1 MALLKQSTAYTRTF
15 KMIDSAD
22 HFSKKTGLTCTV
34 NISKAGAAF
43 GAAGGTVTE
52 IANGWYKVALTT
64 TDTNTLGDLSYY
76 ITATGA
82 DDTDFVDQVVAFDVT
97 DAVRLGLTAL
107 PNANAGA
114 SGGLPTSGTGSNQ
127 IDLDSSGRVNIGK
140 WLGTLVTAATAG
152 IPDVNVKNWGNVA
165 PNALIQG
172 RVDSIEEIETGTAQS
187 GSSIS
192 ITLRAGASATDD
204 IYTDSHITILS
215 GTGAGQTRLITSYT
229 GSSKIAVVSPNWQ
242 TNPGGTSIYAIIPF
256 NRVDI
261 SHWLGTLTT
270 AATAGI
276 PDVNVKN
283 INNVSTS
290 SVTTIS
296 ANQGTT
302 QPINFTG
309 TGASALVKSD
319 TVDIAG
325 AAVSTTVAQIGV
337 NIVNVAADTAAAG
350 NIANTF
356 NGTGYVNANA
366 PAQQQQVTNIAVTS
380 AALNKIASSR
390 TITTGSGVG
399 GVANTNTLDSVY
411 DSISD
416 TTGTLDAYYEFD
428 LSSISGAIAVGANW
442 DGYLVGIT
450 NTLKIFAYNW
460 GAAGWDQLGI
470 INGIS
475 TTVNQAFD
483 GELTSAHTGTG
494 GNLGLVRIRFQNT
507 GLTSATLKTDR
518 ILIGYVVV
526 PTFPTNF
533 SSLSIDASGRID
545 VGKILGTA
553 SAGAVGYVGIDWGQ
567 VTNKT
572 TTNALTGTTIS
583 TTQVVASVTGAVG
596 SVTTVSDKTGY
607 SLGATGLDTITAS
620 DPAAVATTFPQ
631 MVVQTWRRFF
641 KRSTLTSTQLKTYK
655 DDNSTVETTQT
666 VSDDGITQIQG
677 PAA

>member
-1 MALLKQSTAYTRTF
+1 M
-15 KMIDSAD
+15 
-22 HFSKKTGLTCTV
+22 
-34 NISKAGAAF
+34 
-43 GAAGGTVTE
+43 
-52 IANGWYKVALTT
+52 
-64 TDTNTLGDLSYY
+64 
-76 ITATGA
+76 
-82 DDTDFVDQVVAFDVT
+82 
-97 DAVRLGLTAL
+97 
-107 PNANAGA
+107 
-114 SGGLPTSGTGSNQ
+114 
-127 IDLDSSGRVNIGK
+127 
-140 WLGTLVTAATAG
+140 
-152 IPDVNVKNWGNVA
+152 
-165 PNALIQG
+165 
-172 RVDSIEEIETGTAQS
+172 
-187 GSSIS
+187 
-192 ITLRAGASATDD
+192 
-204 IYTDSHITILS
+204 
-215 GTGAGQTRLITSYT
+215 
-229 GSSKIAVVSPNWQ
+229 
-242 TNPGGTSIYAIIPF
+242 
-256 NRVDI
+256 
-261 SHWLGTLTT
+261 
-270 AATAGI
+270 
-276 PDVNVKN
+276 
-283 INNVSTS
+283 
-290 SVTTIS
+290 
-296 ANQGTT
+296 
-302 QPINFTG
+302 
-309 TGASALVKSD
+309 
-319 TVDIAG
+319 
-325 AAVSTTVAQIGV
+325 
-337 NIVNVAADTAAAG
+337 
-350 NIANTF
+350 
-356 NGTGYVNANA
+356 
-366 PAQQQQVTNIAVTS
+366 TS

-390 TITTGSGVG
+390 TITTGSGAG

-428 LSSISGAIAVGANW
+428 LSSISGAVAVGANW
-442 DGYLVGIT
+442 IGYLVGIT
-450 NTLKIFAYNW
+450 NSLKVFAYNW

>member
-152 IPDVNVKNWGNVA
+152 IPDVNVKN
-165 PNALIQG
+165 
-172 RVDSIEEIETGTAQS
+172 
-187 GSSIS
+187 
-192 ITLRAGASATDD
+192 
-204 IYTDSHITILS
+204 
-215 GTGAGQTRLITSYT
+215 
-229 GSSKIAVVSPNWQ
+229 
-242 TNPGGTSIYAIIPF
+242 
-256 NRVDI
+256 
-261 SHWLGTLTT
+261 
-270 AATAGI
+270 
-276 PDVNVKN
+276 

-325 AAVSTTVAQIGV
+325 SAVSVTVAQIGV
-337 NIVNVAADTAAAG
+337 NVVNVAADTAAAG

-390 TITTGSGVG
+390 TITTGSGAG

-470 INGIS
+470 IHGIS

-507 GLTSATLKTDR
+507 GLTSANLKTDR

-655 DDNSTVETTQT
+655 DDNSTRSEEHT
-666 VSDDGITQIQG
+666 
-677 PAA
+677 